1 MTVAG
6 KARCVTCD
14 DCYFR
19 KAQLCALQLADP
31 CPTFRPAAKG
41 RIVSPKQAPLVPRT
55 RYAYA

>member
-1 MTVAG
+1 VAA

-31 CPTFRPAAKG
+31 CPTFRPAVKG
-41 RIVSPKQAPLVPRT
+41 RIVSPKQAPLLPST